1 MEENKKVVEMGNV
14 EVTGAVG
21 SGKKPTKK
29 PTKKQKTLFIVGAA
43 ALVAVGTVATV
54 MFKGSK
60 KDEVCAG
67 SDDQDDFDDS
77 YDADD
82 ESEDDKDESEKEEI

>member
-14 EVTGAVG
+14 EGVGAVD
-21 SGKKPTKK
+21 SGKKISIFKKPTKK
-29 PTKKQKTLFIVGAA
+29 TLVVVGVA

-54 MFKGSK
+54 IFKGSK
-60 KDEVCAG
+60 KDEDCTG

-77 YDADD
+77 YEADD
-82 ESEDDKDESEKEEI
+82 ESEDDEDENKTE